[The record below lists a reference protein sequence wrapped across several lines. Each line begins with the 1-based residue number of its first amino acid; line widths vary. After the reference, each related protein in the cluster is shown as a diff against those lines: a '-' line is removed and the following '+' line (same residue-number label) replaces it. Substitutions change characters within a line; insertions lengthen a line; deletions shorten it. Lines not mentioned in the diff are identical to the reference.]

1 MTTKALARPQPLVPD
16 QDVASSIEATSS
28 KAGLN
33 ARGYSDSE
41 LPTCRAS
48 GDKKYHISDF
58 ASPVLNDLA
67 TAATTPNADMHS
79 LPPLLKGRQNLQLP
93 SFKSLGISSRVP
105 DALLT
110 PPDETTIH
118 DLMTDPPPT
127 SFPSGSRRSSYP
139 ALNMPKTPSPDRP
152 DFISVIGYVTT
163 ASEESTTTASN
174 QPTVAF
180 STAQAGNT
188 EHGTDPTKSDSED
201 SEMVPGQFDWLKE
214 ATDALGKFTKSSQSI
229 GKFQLTL
236 AVASIDVA
244 ATNYVVYTLCHT
256 QPCPLTNIVVKP
268 KDEKK
273 PPIFIGDIKVPV
285 QTTETIGPVATTFQV
300 IEAAIQDSADP
311 GGLYIDITYAVPVKF
326 NMNHI
331 PNSPVTTPN
340 IGASGA
346 DYFSMNVFPKA
357 VVAMDHHHAL
367 NTSVPSSPHPVVA
380 PSSISVSLLE
390 RFIPPSSTEEY
401 LHLFAMDAPSV
412 LVDRLIELSP
422 RGGMLVFIYPT
433 LHGATTFSSKYLNAL
448 LDPLLRNM
456 VGLYKLSADFACGVG
471 KAAAVNQMLP
481 YETMLRKL
489 STLLRQLER
498 GATAPHRPK
507 PKYKIMH
514 SNPQVVP
521 LERKEWTQWWV
532 SQESER
538 ITRVISSYFNKGLM
552 LPNKM
557 NTSGDIEDV
566 TASDL
571 VREVCDGIKE
581 RLYAESDA
589 AREGIE
595 VGVFVVKRT
604 A

>member
-1 MTTKALARPQPLVPD
+1 MLVL
-16 QDVASSIEATSS
+16 VNLIGSS
-28 KAGLN
+28 
-33 ARGYSDSE
+33 R
-41 LPTCRAS
+41 LPTRLVS
-48 GDKKYHISDF
+48 F
-58 ASPVLNDLA
+58 
-67 TAATTPNADMHS
+67 TRS
-79 LPPLLKGRQNLQLP
+79 LQNIEY
-93 SFKSLGISSRVP
+93 S
-105 DALLT
+105 LLT
-110 PPDETTIH
+110 
-118 DLMTDPPPT
+118 
-127 SFPSGSRRSSYP
+127 
-139 ALNMPKTPSPDRP
+139 A
-152 DFISVIGYVTT
+152 SV
-163 ASEESTTTASN
+163 AN
-174 QPTVAF
+174 
-180 STAQAGNT
+180 
-188 EHGTDPTKSDSED
+188 
-201 SEMVPGQFDWLKE
+201 
-214 ATDALGKFTKSSQSI
+214 
-229 GKFQLTL
+229 
-236 AVASIDVA
+236 IDVA
-244 ATNYVVYTLCHT
+244 ATHYVVYTLCHT

-268 KDEKK
+268 KDENK
-273 PPIFIGDIKVPV
+273 PPAFIGDIKVPV

-300 IEAAIQDSADP
+300 IEAAIKDSADA
-311 GGLYIDITYAVPVKF
+311 GELYIDITYAVPVKF

-412 LVDRLIELSP
+412 LVDRLVELSP

-433 LHGATTFSSKYLNAL
+433 LQGATTFSSNYLGAL
-448 LDPLLRNM
+448 LDPVLRNM

-471 KAAAVNQMLP
+471 KAAAVSQMLP
-481 YETMLRKL
+481 YEKMIRRL

-498 GATAPHRPK
+498 SVTAPNRPK

-514 SNPQVVP
+514 SNTQMVP
-521 LERKEWTQWWV
+521 LERKEWTQWWIH
-532 SQESER
+532 QESER
-538 ITRVISSYFNKGLM
+538 ITKVVNAYFNKGLM

-557 NTSGDIEDV
+557 NISGDIEDV

-571 VREVCDGIKE
+571 VREVCEGVKE
-581 RLYAESDA
+581 RPYAEYDA

-604 A
+604 S

>member
-1 MTTKALARPQPLVPD
+1 MTTKASARPQPLLPD
-16 QDVASSIEATSS
+16 QDVASSIEDIPS
-28 KAGLN
+28 KACLN
-33 ARGYSDSE
+33 SRGYSDSE
-41 LPTCRAS
+41 LPNCRAS
-48 GDKKYHISDF
+48 GEKKRHICDLAAPVINDF
-58 ASPVLNDLA
+58 AVDVQ
-67 TAATTPNADMHS
+67 TTNMQS
-79 LPPLLKGRQNLQLP
+79 LPALVKGSRHLQLP
-93 SFKSLGISSRVP
+93 SFESLGISSYIP

-118 DLMTDPPPT
+118 DSMASASPT
-127 SFPSGSRRSSYP
+127 SFPSGFRRSSYP
-139 ALNMPKTPSPDRP
+139 AINMPKTPSPDRS
-152 DFISVIGYVTT
+152 DFTSMLGHVAT
-163 ASEESTTTASN
+163 ASEAPNTTAPNHPDLPISR
-174 QPTVAF
+174 
-180 STAQAGNT
+180 AQVGNA
-188 EHGTDPTKSDSED
+188 EHETDPTRSDSEGSD
-201 SEMVPGQFDWLKE
+201 AGPGQFDWLKE
-214 ATDALGKFTKSSQSI
+214 AADAL
-229 GKFQLTL
+229 
-236 AVASIDVA
+236 VANIDVA
-244 ATNYVVYTLCHT
+244 AINYVVYTLCHT

-268 KDEKK
+268 KDKNK
-273 PPIFIGDIKVPV
+273 PPAFFGDIQMPV
-285 QTTETIGPVATTFQV
+285 QTTETIGPVANTFQV

-311 GGLYIDITYAVPVKF
+311 GGLCIDITYAVPVRF

-331 PNSPVTTPN
+331 PNSPITTPN

-367 NTSVPSSPHPVVA
+367 NTSFPSSPHPVVA

-412 LVDRLIELSP
+412 LTDRLVELSP
-422 RGGMLVFIYPT
+422 RGGMLVFVYPT
-433 LHGATTFSSKYLNAL
+433 LQGASAFSSKYLGAI

-481 YETMLRKL
+481 YEKMLRKL

-498 GATAPHRPK
+498 ASTAPNRPK

-514 SNPQVVP
+514 SNTQIVP
-521 LERKEWTQWWV
+521 LERKDWTQWWIH
-532 SQESER
+532 QESER
-538 ITRVISSYFNKGLM
+538 ITKVVNTYFNKGLM

-557 NTSGDIEDV
+557 NTSGNIEDV

-571 VREVCDGIKE
+571 VREVCDGVKE
-581 RLYAESDA
+581 RPYAEGDA

-604 A
+604 S